1 MYDSMSTIDKQIQRL
16 TDDTIAGLSLKQ
28 KSLPSQWLYDDVGS
42 QLFEEITQLPE
53 YYPTRTEIA
62 ILRNYDKEISYFIGP
77 NATIVEYGAGAAV
90 KTEALLDACHQP
102 RAYVPVSYTHLTLP
116 TICSV

>member
-62 ILRNYDKEISYFIGP
+62 ILRNYDKEISYS
-77 NATIVEYGAGAAV
+77 
-90 KTEALLDACHQP
+90 
-102 RAYVPVSYTHLTLP
+102 VSYTHLTLP
-116 TICSV
+116 TKA

>member
-42 QLFEEITQLPE
+42 QLFEEIN
-53 YYPTRTEIA
+53 TRKLVISSSLA
-62 ILRNYDKEISYFIGP
+62 YKKILNRRVYLVYMVYI
-77 NATIVEYGAGAAV
+77 
-90 KTEALLDACHQP
+90 
-102 RAYVPVSYTHLTLP
+102 
-116 TICSV
+116 